1 MTNVL
6 CTFPMYQFKT
16 AGEETLKATL
26 TGIINE
32 ALHSVAADGLLQA
45 KDIPVPFI
53 ELTRDR
59 KFGDYATNVAM
70 VLASHIN
77 GNPRQFAQALSDR
90 IREAD
95 NGENIAKIEV
105 AGPGFINITM
115 SGDYW
120 MKAVRR
126 VLSEGSRYADSST
139 GQGKRIQVEFVSAN
153 PTGPLHVGHGRGA
166 AMGDALANVLEAAGF
181 DVQREY
187 YINDAG
193 NQIENLAQSVYARYL
208 ELFGNQVEFPE
219 GGYRGDY
226 IKEIA
231 DDLKAN
237 LGDRFLHKSHDS
249 VVQEIS
255 EYAALRILA
264 DIKEDLEQ
272 FGVRFDRWFSEKSL
286 FDGNEVKQALE
297 EMENRGHIYRED
309 DAVWFRSTEMGDDK
323 DRVVIKADGSLTY
336 FASDVAYHRNKFSR
350 GFERVIN
357 IWGADHH
364 GYVDRMKAAVVA
376 LGKQKEDLQ
385 ILLVQLV
392 NLLRHG
398 KPVAMST
405 RAGEFVTLREVRE
418 EVGRDAARFIF
429 LTRKADSKL
438 DFDLDLAKERSNDN
452 PVFYVQYAHARICSI
467 IRNAEQ
473 TGISLP
479 GPEDADLTMLVLPEE
494 KELIRHLAALPD
506 VVDGAALALE
516 PYRLT
521 NYLRDISTTL
531 HNYYYHHRVLTD
543 DADLTAARLALV
555 TAVRIA
561 VRKALTLLGVTAPE
575 RM

>member
-1 MTNVL
+1 
-6 CTFPMYQFKT
+6 MYQFKT

-531 HNYYYHHRVLTD
+531 HNYYYHHRVLT
-543 DADLTAARLALV
+543 
-555 TAVRIA
+555 
-561 VRKALTLLGVTAPE
+561 TLLGVTAPE

>member
-1 MTNVL
+1 M
-6 CTFPMYQFKT
+6 K
-16 AGEETLKATL
+16 GTL
-26 TGIINE
+26 TGIITE
-32 ALHSVAADGLLQA
+32 ALHSLAADGLL
-45 KDIPVPFI
+45 KEHDIPVPFI

-70 VLASHIN
+70 VLASRIE
-77 GNPRQFAQALSDR
+77 GAPREFAQALAGK
-90 IREAD
+90 ILQMD
-95 NGENIAKIEV
+95 NGENIVNAEV
-105 AGPGFINITM
+105 AGPGFINLTM
-115 SGDYW
+115 SADYW
-120 MKAVRR
+120 VNAVRT
-126 VLSEGSRYADSST
+126 VLSEGSRYADSDA
-139 GQGKRIQVEFVSAN
+139 GQGKRVQVEFVSAN

-193 NQIENLAQSVYARYL
+193 NQIENLGLSVYVRYL
-208 ELFGNQVEFPE
+208 ELFGKQVDFPE
-219 GGYRGDY
+219 AGYQGGYIRD
-226 IKEIA
+226 IA
-231 DDLKAN
+231 DELKAEKGEFYLN
-237 LGDRFLHKSHDS
+237 LPRET
-249 VVQEIS
+249 VVKEIS
-255 EYAALRILA
+255 EYASQRILN
-264 DIKEDLEQ
+264 DIREDLEQ

-286 FDGNEVKQALE
+286 FDGDEVGKALE
-297 EMENRGHIYRED
+297 EMESRGHIYRED
-309 DAVWFRSTEMGDDK
+309 GAVWFRSTEMGDDK

-336 FASDVAYHRNKFSR
+336 FASDAAYHRNKFSR
-350 GFERVIN
+350 GFEKVIN
-357 IWGADHH
+357 IWGSDHH
-364 GYVDRMKAAVVA
+364 GYVDRMKAAVFA

-385 ILLVQLV
+385 ILLVQFV

-467 IRNAEQ
+467 TRNADQ
-473 TGISLP
+473 AGICI
-479 GPEDADLTMLVLPEE
+479 PEAGDCDLTLLDLPEE
-494 KELIRHLAALPD
+494 KELVRHLAALPD
-506 VVDGAALALE
+506 VVDGAAMSLE

-521 NYLRDISTTL
+521 NYLREISTTL

-543 DADLTAARLALV
+543 DDNLTAARLALV
-555 TAVRIA
+555 TAVRTVIK
-561 VRKALTLLGVTAPE
+561 KALTLLGVTAPE

>member
-1 MTNVL
+1 
-6 CTFPMYQFKT
+6 
-16 AGEETLKATL
+16 LKATL
-26 TGIINE
+26 TGIVTE
-32 ALHSVAADGLLQA
+32 ALQSLAADGLLQA

-95 NGENIAKIEV
+95 NGENITKIEV

-126 VLSEGSRYADSST
+126 VLSEGSRYADSNA

-193 NQIENLAQSVYARYL
+193 NQIENLGQSVYARYL

>member
-1 MTNVL
+1 
-6 CTFPMYQFKT
+6 MYQFKT

-255 EYAALRILA
+255 EYAALLILA

-297 EMENRGHIYRED
+297 EMESRGHIYRED

>member
-1 MTNVL
+1 
-6 CTFPMYQFKT
+6 
-16 AGEETLKATL
+16 LKATL
-26 TGIINE
+26 TGIITE
-32 ALHSVAADGLLQA
+32 ALHSVAADGLLQES
-45 KDIPVPFI
+45 DITVPFI

-77 GNPRQFAQALSDR
+77 GNPRQFAQALADR
-90 IREAD
+90 ILETD
-95 NGENIAKIEV
+95 NGENIDKVEI

-120 MKAVRR
+120 VKAVRR
-126 VLSEGSRYADSST
+126 VLTEGSRYADSNT
-139 GQGKRIQVEFVSAN
+139 GQGKRVQVEFVSAN

-193 NQIENLAQSVYARYL
+193 NQIENLGQSVYARYL
-208 ELFGNQVEFPE
+208 ELFGNQVDFPE
-219 GGYRGDY
+219 GGYQGDY

-231 DDLKAN
+231 DDLKAT
-237 LGDRFLHKSHDS
+237 LGDRHLHKSHDS

-255 EYAALRILA
+255 EYASHRILA

-297 EMENRGHIYRED
+297 EMESRGHIYRED
-309 DAVWFRSTEMGDDK
+309 DAVWFRSTRMDDDK

-336 FASDVAYHRNKFSR
+336 FASDVAYHRNKFNR

-385 ILLVQLV
+385 ILLVQFV

-479 GPEDADLTMLVLPEE
+479 EPEDADLAMLVLPEE

-516 PYRLT
+516 PHRLT

-543 DADLTAARLALV
+543 DADLTTARLALV

>member
-1 MTNVL
+1 M
-6 CTFPMYQFKT
+6 
-16 AGEETLKATL
+16 KATL
-26 TGIINE
+26 TGIITE
-32 ALHSVAADGLLQA
+32 ALHSVAADGLLQES
-45 KDIPVPFI
+45 DITVPFI

-77 GNPRQFAQALSDR
+77 GNPRQFAQALADR
-90 IREAD
+90 ILETD
-95 NGENIAKIEV
+95 NGENIDKVEI

-120 MKAVRR
+120 VKAVRR
-126 VLSEGSRYADSST
+126 VLTEGSRYADSNT
-139 GQGKRIQVEFVSAN
+139 GQGKRVQVEFVSAN

-166 AMGDALANVLEAAGF
+166 AMGDALANVLAAAGF

-193 NQIENLAQSVYARYL
+193 NQIENLGQSVYARYL
-208 ELFGNQVEFPE
+208 ELFGNQVDFPE
-219 GGYRGDY
+219 GGYQGDY

-237 LGDRFLHKSHDS
+237 LGDRYFHKSHDS

-255 EYAALRILA
+255 EYASHRILA

-297 EMENRGHIYRED
+297 EMESRGHIYRED
-309 DAVWFRSTEMGDDK
+309 DAVWFRSTRMDDDK

-336 FASDVAYHRNKFSR
+336 FASDVAYHRNKFNR

-385 ILLVQLV
+385 ILLVQFV

-479 GPEDADLTMLVLPEE
+479 EPEDADLAMLVLPEE

-516 PYRLT
+516 PHRLT

-543 DADLTAARLALV
+543 DADLTTARLALV
-555 TAVRIA
+555 TAVGIV

-575 RM
+575 KM

>member
-1 MTNVL
+1 
-6 CTFPMYQFKT
+6 
-16 AGEETLKATL
+16 LKATL
-26 TGIINE
+26 TGIIKE
-32 ALHSVAADGLLQA
+32 ALHSAAADGLLQ
-45 KDIPVPFI
+45 KNDIPAPFI
-53 ELTRDR
+53 EPTRDR

-77 GNPRQFAQALSDR
+77 GNPRQFAQALADR
-90 IREAD
+90 ILETD
-95 NGENIAKIEV
+95 NGENIDKVEV

-115 SGDYW
+115 SDDYW
-120 MKAVRR
+120 VKAVRT
-126 VLSEGSRYADSST
+126 VLSEGSSYADSNA
-139 GQGKRIQVEFVSAN
+139 GQGKRVQVEFVSAN

-166 AMGDALANVLEAAGF
+166 ALGDALANVLEAAGF

-193 NQIENLAQSVYARYL
+193 NQIENLGQSVYARYL
-208 ELFGNQVEFPE
+208 ELFGNQVDFPE
-219 GGYRGDY
+219 GGYHGDY
-226 IKEIA
+226 VKEIA
-231 DDLKAN
+231 ADLKAN
-237 LGDRFLHKSHDS
+237 LGDRYLHKSSDA
-249 VVQEIS
+249 VVQEIA
-255 EYAALRILA
+255 EYAASQILA

-297 EMENRGHIYRED
+297 DMENRGHIYRED
-309 DAVWFRSTEMGDDK
+309 DAVWFRSTEMDDDK
-323 DRVVIKADGSLTY
+323 DRVVIKADGSMTY
-336 FASDVAYHRNKFSR
+336 FASDVAYHRNKFDR
-350 GFERVIN
+350 GFDRVIN

-376 LGKQKEDLQ
+376 LGKRKEDLQ
-385 ILLVQLV
+385 ILLVQFV

-473 TGISLP
+473 AGISLP
-479 GPEDADLTMLVLPEE
+479 EPEGADLALLVLPEE
-494 KELIRHLAALPD
+494 KELIRHIAALPG
-506 VVDGAALALE
+506 VVDGAALALD
-516 PYRLT
+516 PHRLT
-521 NYLRDISTTL
+521 NYLRDIATTL

-555 TAVRIA
+555 TGVRIA

>member
-1 MTNVL
+1 
-6 CTFPMYQFKT
+6 MYQFKT

-187 YINDAG
+187 YINDGG

>member
-1 MTNVL
+1 M
-6 CTFPMYQFKT
+6 
-16 AGEETLKATL
+16 KATL

-126 VLSEGSRYADSST
+126 VLSEGGRYADSNA

-193 NQIENLAQSVYARYL
+193 NQIENLGQSVYARYL

-376 LGKQKEDLQ
+376 LGKHKEDLQ
-385 ILLVQLV
+385 ILLVQFV
-392 NLLRHG
+392 NLLRQG

-438 DFDLDLAKERSNDN
+438 DFDLDLAKERNNDN

-506 VVDGAALALE
+506 VVDGAALSLE

>member
-1 MTNVL
+1 M
-6 CTFPMYQFKT
+6 
-16 AGEETLKATL
+16 KATL
-26 TGIINE
+26 TGIITE
-32 ALHSVAADGLLQA
+32 ALHSVAADGLLQES
-45 KDIPVPFI
+45 DITVPFI

-77 GNPRQFAQALSDR
+77 GNPRQFAQALADR
-90 IREAD
+90 ILETD
-95 NGENIAKIEV
+95 NGENIDKVEI

-120 MKAVRR
+120 VKAVRR
-126 VLSEGSRYADSST
+126 VLTEGSRYADSNT
-139 GQGKRIQVEFVSAN
+139 GQGKRVQVEFVSAN

-193 NQIENLAQSVYARYL
+193 NQIENLGQSVYARYL
-208 ELFGNQVEFPE
+208 ELFGNQVDFPE
-219 GGYRGDY
+219 GGYQGDY

-231 DDLKAN
+231 DDLKAT
-237 LGDRFLHKSHDS
+237 LGDRHLHKSHDS

-255 EYAALRILA
+255 EYASHRILA

-297 EMENRGHIYRED
+297 EMESRGHIYRED
-309 DAVWFRSTEMGDDK
+309 DAVWFRSTRMDDDK

-336 FASDVAYHRNKFSR
+336 FASDVAYHRNKFNR

-385 ILLVQLV
+385 ILLVQFV

-479 GPEDADLTMLVLPEE
+479 EPEDADLAMLVLPEE

-516 PYRLT
+516 PHRLT

-543 DADLTAARLALV
+543 DADLTTARLALV

>member
-1 MTNVL
+1 MYYVL
-6 CTFPMYQFKT
+6 FPC
-16 AGEETLKATL
+16 

>member
-1 MTNVL
+1 M
-6 CTFPMYQFKT
+6 
-16 AGEETLKATL
+16 
-26 TGIINE
+26 
-32 ALHSVAADGLLQA
+32 
-45 KDIPVPFI
+45 
-53 ELTRDR
+53 R
-59 KFGDYATNVAM
+59 KCA
-70 VLASHIN
+70 
-77 GNPRQFAQALSDR
+77 
-90 IREAD
+90 
-95 NGENIAKIEV
+95 
-105 AGPGFINITM
+105 
-115 SGDYW
+115 
-120 MKAVRR
+120 
-126 VLSEGSRYADSST
+126 
-139 GQGKRIQVEFVSAN
+139 
-153 PTGPLHVGHGRGA
+153 
-166 AMGDALANVLEAAGF
+166 
-181 DVQREY
+181 
-187 YINDAG
+187 
-193 NQIENLAQSVYARYL
+193 
-208 ELFGNQVEFPE
+208 
-219 GGYRGDY
+219 
-226 IKEIA
+226 
-231 DDLKAN
+231 
-237 LGDRFLHKSHDS
+237 
-249 VVQEIS
+249 
-255 EYAALRILA
+255 
-264 DIKEDLEQ
+264 
-272 FGVRFDRWFSEKSL
+272 
-286 FDGNEVKQALE
+286 
-297 EMENRGHIYRED
+297 
-309 DAVWFRSTEMGDDK
+309 
-323 DRVVIKADGSLTY
+323 
-336 FASDVAYHRNKFSR
+336 
-350 GFERVIN
+350 
-357 IWGADHH
+357 
-364 GYVDRMKAAVVA
+364 
-376 LGKQKEDLQ
+376 DLQ